1 MTRTEILNIRLDE
14 LEKENNKLEGRVKNL
29 YIRRYN
35 ELTNVLREWFVPF
48 NVEDRDVSFKFTDHK
63 VEVIAKKINKD
74 DVAFWFNIS
83 EEWEDDKT
91 TYTGFKLNQFH
102 GRAELSED
110 LIKRFYL
117 TAQWSQFVLD
127 YQDDIIAELNIV
139 QERYEKY
146 IEILRGKENELRKS
160 INQQESD
167 IAKLTNK
174 ELIT

>member
-1 MTRTEILNIRLDE
+1 MTRTQILNIRLDE
-14 LEKENNKLEGRVKNL
+14 LEKENNKLKVRVRNL

-63 VEVIAKKINKD
+63 VEVIAKKVNKD
-74 DVAFWFNIS
+74 DVSFSFTLS
-83 EEWEDDKT
+83 EEWEDGKT
-91 TYTGFKLNQFH
+91 TYTGFRLNQLNV
-102 GRAELSED
+102 GVGVSEE
-110 LIKRFYL
+110 LIKVFYL

-127 YQDDIIAELNIV
+127 YQDDIIAELNMV

-174 ELIT
+174 ELIA